1 MNPETLTPILSLL
14 LVVVVFY
21 FMLIRPQ
28 QKRDKAHK
36 QMLSELAVG
45 DDIVTIGGICGKVVS
60 IKDET
65 LVLETSHDRTHI
77 RILKSA
83 VQRVDVK
90 AEDAQD

>member
-60 IKDET
+60 IKEDFVTIET
-65 LVLETSHDRTHI
+65 GADKTMLKMQRGSI
-77 RILKSA
+77 R
-83 VQRVDVK
+83 DVEK
-90 AEDAQD
+90 PITD

>member
-45 DDIVTIGGICGKVVS
+45 DDIVTIGGICGKVVCIKEDFVTIETGADKTKLKMQRGS
-60 IKDET
+60 I
-65 LVLETSHDRTHI
+65 R
-77 RILKSA
+77 
-83 VQRVDVK
+83 DVEK
-90 AEDAQD
+90 PITD